1 MAGLS
6 RDPIRHV
13 INTHWHFDH
22 ADGNEWLHKEG
33 AAIIAHENTRR
44 HLAMATR
51 VEEWNFNFPP
61 SPAGAIPTEVFS
73 TNKTLKVN
81 GATLELKYYG
91 PSHTDGDI
99 SVTFTDADVLHTGDT
114 YWNGFYPFIDYS
126 TGGSLDGTIRAT
138 EANLAA
144 VTDRTIVIPGH
155 GPVSNKAQLRDYRDM
170 LVAVREKVA
179 GLKKQGRSLDEIVT
193 ANPTADFDAK
203 WGRFAVSPMLFTK
216 LVYVGV

>member
-1 MAGLS
+1 
-6 RDPIRHV
+6 
-13 INTHWHFDH
+13 
-22 ADGNEWLHKEG
+22 
-33 AAIIAHENTRR
+33 
-44 HLAMATR
+44 
-51 VEEWNFNFPP
+51 
-61 SPAGAIPTEVFS
+61 
-73 TNKTLKVN
+73 
-81 GATLELKYYG
+81 
-91 PSHTDGDI
+91 
-99 SVTFTDADVLHTGDT
+99 VTFTNADVLHTGDT

-126 TGGSLDGTIRAT
+126 TGGSLDGTIRPT

-144 VTDRTIVIPGH
+144 ATDRTIVIPGH